1 MMGFQWFSVVFS
13 GFQWFSGLLVL
24 DDHLVGYFL
33 RFMMLFSSHD
43 IFVIGLTYNIL
54 NANFNTGLMYD
65 YVALRLE
72 FCC

>member
-1 MMGFQWFSVVFS
+1 MIGFQWFSVVFS
-13 GFQWFSGLLVL
+13 GFQWFSGVLFVL

-33 RFMMLFSSHD
+33 RFMMLLKALTT
-43 IFVIGLTYNIL
+43 FVIGLSYNIL
-54 NANFNTGLMYD
+54 NFNTGLMYD